1 MSERE
6 YIDFKKEFKEFAQ
19 DLENSKPIFDEEE
32 LSFDD
37 FDNLFNNNDNLF
49 NDNDNIL
56 NDCNNENNENNEL
69 FNDFNNIND
78 FFASQYPEISL
89 ETEEIF
95 MSLSLKKDYSK
106 TRDLNLR
113 KKEFFKDLR
122 DFIDEFESTEE
133 STELMKFY
141 DE

>member
-1 MSERE
+1 MSEKE

-19 DLENSKPIFDEEE
+19 DLENSKPIFDDEE

-37 FDNLFNNNDNLF
+37 FDNLLNEKESLF
-49 NDNDNIL
+49 SDNDNIL
-56 NDCNNENNENNEL
+56 NDFNNGNKDNNEL
-69 FNDFNNIND
+69 LNDFNDLDD

-89 ETEEIF
+89 ETEELF
-95 MSLSLKKDYSK
+95 MNLSLKKDYSEIN
-106 TRDLNLR
+106 DLNLR

-141 DE
+141 D